1 LSKEQVQL
9 AFQQFDTNGDDKL
22 DYREFCAM
30 IRRKEEENLQGVVA
44 NIAAQI
50 YRLFCT
56 PAHILYDY
64 PFSHNSKM
72 G

>member
-1 LSKEQVQL
+1 LIDP
-9 AFQQFDTNGDDKL
+9 F
-22 DYREFCAM
+22 REFCAM